1 MLAGFFMGRYNAVM
15 KLLLTLCLLMLSLP
29 AADKL
34 PPERVDTLI
43 NVFNRMDPATV
54 AGNERLKEVLG
65 QLLDAT
71 AGEPRFVALV
81 KKFGVKGR
89 EADLLKVAAQH
100 PADPAGTEAL
110 GMVLGG
116 EGRAAVQV
124 ILTGKDAKQAAAVA
138 RALGGSNNQKVL
150 PLLAPLVTNEKIHAN
165 VRKEAVKGLANFE
178 AGARQ

>member
-1 MLAGFFMGRYNAVM
+1 
-15 KLLLTLCLLMLSLP
+15 
-29 AADKL
+29 
-34 PPERVDTLI
+34 
-43 NVFNRMDPATV
+43 MDPATV
-54 AGNERLKEVLG
+54 EGNARLKEVLG

-81 KKFGVKGR
+81 KKFGFKGR

-116 EGRAAVQV
+116 EGCAAVQV

-178 AGARQ
+178 AGARQLLDLAKAGKLPQSAKFTASLCLLYTSPSARDKRQSRMPSSA